1 MSSYLELAPRDILEH
16 IAFLVVEPSDPQ
28 VLIPLQGLLNLLLT
42 SPTLYHSLCPSSAPH
57 LYARIF
63 CSTFDLDQNGIHGD
77 AERITDSGLTV
88 DLISRY
94 RLLRR
99 VRHCDLSTNMM
110 LEDLC
115 VAMRIVIQSAGVNE
129 SHLRSAG
136 FSDFCFA
143 YARHCLAKCQLG
155 EERASMS
162 TTETSLILWLL
173 TLTWSRDDVS
183 RLTQDT
189 REQFL
194 VLLRPLVLQNT
205 QEHEVNEVVRATH
218 SPTAEFDTS
227 LPSACSAAIILYCA
241 LQEAGAPKSG
251 PRILF
256 GRIVNLGN
264 DDREGSRM
272 EDFCKMTNYQ
282 TPLFGDD
289 FPGPGTRP
297 RVLNSIRHDPQFFNA
312 KLPGSNAYRC
322 LPDVITGLWEGI
334 YMVKLLVT
342 LVPECTPDDLLVT
355 QVSCAHINKEAST
368 SPSTPD
374 FICKKSLQCSLE
386 FFFDLGKY
394 DGPDLLV
401 PESIRDAVSQWAV
414 MPRDFSAEEDCLVI
428 EGRKTP
434 YEKFAIN
441 RDYSQALDCLVF
453 GQTEQ
458 DHDRAC
464 GGFTFAGRMERDGTI
479 GLKREPKNTS
489 DADLGTW
496 IFEGNIRYRSV
507 FAGKWSSSPNGGIHG
522 VFSLKKVPRCSQD
535 EG

>member
-205 QEHEVNEVVRATH
+205 QEHEVNEV
-218 SPTAEFDTS
+218 
-227 LPSACSAAIILYCA
+227 
-241 LQEAGAPKSG
+241 EAGAPKSG

-334 YMVKLLVT
+334 YMVKLSVT

-374 FICKKSLQCSLE
+374 FICKKSLQCSLK

-414 MPRDFSAEEDCLVI
+414 MPRDFSAEETVLSLDRLSRITI
-428 EGRKTP
+428 EP
-434 YEKFAIN
+434 VE
-441 RDYSQALDCLVF
+441 ALPLPEEWSV
-453 GQTEQ
+453 
-458 DHDRAC
+458 
-464 GGFTFAGRMERDGTI
+464 M
-479 GLKREPKNTS
+479 GLS
-489 DADLGTW
+489 
-496 IFEGNIRYRSV
+496 F
-507 FAGKWSSSPNGGIHG
+507 
-522 VFSLKKVPRCSQD
+522 
-535 EG
+535 